1 MQLARRGSLSGSFAS
16 HLIGTPLRV
25 GITCRLTHLHR
36 ERLTASYTHSS
47 LAKAPIT
54 SRKYHNLAI
63 TTMYPPIEPYQTGK
77 LKVSDIHTL
86 YFELSGNKD
95 GTPVVFL
102 HGGPGGGTDPKD
114 RSFFDPS
121 KYKIVLFDQRGSG
134 ESTPTASLE
143 ENTTWD
149 LVKDIEKLREHL
161 KIERWHVFGG
171 SWGSTLSLAY
181 AQSHPDRVKTLVI
194 RGIFTLRKSELRFFY
209 QDGASHL
216 FPEAWEEFIAPI
228 PEAERH
234 DIVTAYHA
242 QLNAAD
248 DEIRLRAARA
258 WTKWE
263 MSTSKLYVDPAQV
276 AEAEKNDFA
285 NAFARIENH
294 YFVNDGFMR
303 DGQLLEK
310 QEIDKIRHIPC
321 VVVQG
326 RYDVICPAT
335 TAYALKKVWPEITLH
350 IVPDAGHSSREPGI
364 TKLLVKAT
372 DEFAHL

>member
-1 MQLARRGSLSGSFAS
+1 
-16 HLIGTPLRV
+16 
-25 GITCRLTHLHR
+25 
-36 ERLTASYTHSS
+36 
-47 LAKAPIT
+47 
-54 SRKYHNLAI
+54 
-63 TTMYPPIEPYQTGK
+63 MYPPIEPYQTGK
-77 LKVSDIHTL
+77 LKVSDLHTL
-86 YFELSGNKD
+86 HWEVSGNKD
-95 GTPVVFL
+95 GTPVIFL
-102 HGGPGGGTDPKD
+102 HGGPGSGCDPQD
-114 RSFFDPS
+114 RSFFNPT
-121 KYKIVLFDQRGSG
+121 KYKIIMLDQRGAG
-134 ESTPTASLE
+134 KSTPTASLD

-149 LVKDIEKLREHL
+149 LVKDIERLREHL
-161 KIERWHVFGG
+161 GIDKWHVFGG

-181 AQSHPDRVKTLVI
+181 SQSHPDRVKTLVL

-216 FPEAWEEFIAPI
+216 FPEAWYAFHNLAYEHEADWKGIREEFIEPI

-234 DIVTAYHA
+234 DMITAYHA
-242 QLNAAD
+242 QLNSVD
-248 DEIRLRAARA
+248 DETRLRAARA

-263 MSTSKLYVDPAQV
+263 MYTSKLYVDPARV

-350 IVPDAGHSSREPGI
+350 IVPDAGHSSHEPGI
-364 TKLLVKAT
+364 AKLLVKAT
-372 DEFAHL
+372 DEFAHI

>member
-1 MQLARRGSLSGSFAS
+1 MSYALTEPFQSG
-16 HLIGTPLRV
+16 
-25 GITCRLTHLHR
+25 
-36 ERLTASYTHSS
+36 
-47 LAKAPIT
+47 
-54 SRKYHNLAI
+54 N
-63 TTMYPPIEPYQTGK
+63 

-86 YFELSGNKD
+86 YYEVSGNKD
-95 GTPVVFL
+95 GAPVVFL

-114 RSFFDPS
+114 RGFFNPE
-121 KYKIVLFDQRGSG
+121 KYKIILFDQRGSG
-134 ESTPTASLE
+134 KSKPTASLE

-149 LVKDIEKLREHL
+149 LVKDIETIRELL
-161 KIERWHVFGG
+161 KIDKWHVFGG

-181 AQSHPDRVKTLVI
+181 AQSHPDRVKSLVL
-194 RGIFTLRKSELRFFY
+194 RGIFTLRKSELSFFY

-234 DIVTAYHA
+234 DIVLAYHA
-242 QLNAAD
+242 QLNSVDDQTRITAAK
-248 DEIRLRAARA
+248 A
-258 WTKWE
+258 WSKWE
-263 MSTSKLYVDPAQV
+263 MSTSRLFVDPAQV
-276 AEAEKNDFA
+276 AHAEEDDFA

-303 DGQLLEK
+303 DGQLLDK
-310 QEIDKIRHIPC
+310 QEIDKIRHIPT

-335 TAYALKKVWPEITLH
+335 TAYALKKVFPELTLH

-364 TKLLVKAT
+364 TKLLVEAT
-372 DEFAHL
+372 DKFADL